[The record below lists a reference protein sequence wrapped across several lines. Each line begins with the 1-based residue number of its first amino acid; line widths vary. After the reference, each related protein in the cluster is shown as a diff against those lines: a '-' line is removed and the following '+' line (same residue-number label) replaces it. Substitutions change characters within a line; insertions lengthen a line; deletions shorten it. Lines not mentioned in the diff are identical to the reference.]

1 METPGSVAV
10 TPLFRESRRQEL
22 GFVRISN
29 PNMSLDNRIDPNA
42 YVVRGSQRRLER
54 RGEIHHMEDS

>member
-22 GFVRISN
+22 SLALSEFLTLTCRLTTGSIQMR
-29 PNMSLDNRIDPNA
+29 MSSVEANGD
-42 YVVRGSQRRLER
+42 
-54 RGEIHHMEDS
+54 